1 LTETTSFFHCNRLP
15 LPTDE
20 AGINYTTKANT
31 KKMQSI
37 REKIRTLLKDC
48 SIEKQRPDGSGYL
61 GINLTKEF
69 EIAQKTGT
77 ELHEV
82 EGLALTCGITP
93 IRFSRNQRLLSLE
106 DQQKLHRASVA
117 VIGLGGLGGAVTE
130 LLARLGVGNLTLID
144 GDVFDETNLNR
155 QQLCTVSNLGISK
168 AEVATT
174 RVGQLNPATR
184 VTSHALF
191 LCQENGGQLLE
202 KIDCAVDCLD
212 TITDR
217 FALEKI
223 CTGLNIPMVS
233 AAIAGCSGQVTVIEP
248 GKNSLK
254 TIYGDPE
261 KAPQRGVE
269 ASLGTLAFTTT
280 FMASIE
286 CAEVVNLIIGKK
298 SCLRGNLL
306 FADLSDYSVQHIKG
320 E

>member
-1 LTETTSFFHCNRLP
+1 
-15 LPTDE
+15 
-20 AGINYTTKANT
+20 
-31 KKMQSI
+31 M

-48 SIEKQRPDGSGYL
+48 SEEKQRPDGSVYH
-61 GINLTKEF
+61 GISLIKEL
-69 EIAQKTGT
+69 EIAQRTGA
-77 ELHEV
+77 ELYDI
-82 EGLALTCGITP
+82 EGLALACGITP
-93 IRFSRNQRLLSLE
+93 IRFSRNQRFLSLR

-155 QQLCTVSNLGISK
+155 QQLCTTSNLGTSK

-184 VTSHALF
+184 ITGHAFF
-191 LCQENGGQLLE
+191 LNQENGPELLATV
-202 KIDCAVDCLD
+202 DCVIDCLD

-217 FALEKI
+217 FVLEKI
-223 CTGLNIPMVS
+223 CKGLNIPMVS
-233 AAIAGCSGQVTVIEP
+233 AAIAGCSGQATLIEP

-254 TIYGDPE
+254 TVYGDPE

-269 ASLGTLAFTTT
+269 ASLGTLAYTAA

-286 CAEVVNLIIGKK
+286 CAEVVNIILGKK

-306 FADLSDYSVQHIKG
+306 FADLSDYSVQHIRG
-320 E
+320 V